1 MTKKELE
8 QLIDLQKEI
17 KELEQSILKIK
28 QMDIGEAPVK
38 VNASRQNFPY
48 TQSKTTV
55 HGYDPVLA
63 DKRSRRLYEK
73 RVLLD
78 ERKKKAAE
86 EERRLL
92 CYINGIEE
100 SRIRRI
106 MQFRYI
112 EGLTW
117 EKIGDIMH
125 CDRTTVEK
133 MITRYIK
140 NSKSK

>member
-17 KELEQSILKIK
+17 KELEQSILKIQ
-28 QMDIGEAPVK
+28 QMDIGDAPVK

-48 TQSKTTV
+48 TQSNTIV

-63 DKRSRRLYEK
+63 DKRSMRMYEK
-73 RVLLD
+73 RLLLD
-78 ERKKKAAE
+78 ERKKKAVEAE
-86 EERRLL
+86 RKIL
-92 CYINGIEE
+92 CYINNIEE
-100 SRIRRI
+100 SRVRRI

-125 CDRTTVEK
+125 CDRTTAEK
-133 MITRYIK
+133 IINRYLKK
-140 NSKSK
+140 NNSM